1 VEVIAVRRYRGR
13 ETGRRPGAGVPPGV
27 AGRAAALEVRAM
39 LVPPNFPGVK
49 IQYGDFSTTE
59 ASDLKGKALKGF
71 RIQSAWKLYLRMC
84 K

>member
-1 VEVIAVRRYRGR
+1 
-13 ETGRRPGAGVPPGV
+13 
-27 AGRAAALEVRAM
+27 M